1 MIDGRTRSGARHELV
16 TGLNKKQAMYMARR
30 LQGILEAAA
39 RPGEEADQR
48 GANLGGADPTAADL
62 GWATLSGAD
71 LRGAVLKWANLRGA
85 DLANADL
92 RKANLIGARWL
103 PNSPARSKSLKEQS
117 CPMARRTS
125 ERRSAVTGQG

>member
-1 MIDGRTRSGARHELV
+1 M

-48 GANLGGADPTAADL
+48 GANSGGADPTAADL

-71 LRGAVLKWANLRGA
+71 LRGAALKWANLLGA
-85 DLANADL
+85 DLADADL

-103 PNSPARSKSLKEQS
+103 PNRPARSKSLQAES
-117 CPMARRTS
+117 FPMARRTS
-125 ERRSAVTGQG
+125 ERKPAVIGQA